1 MESDHVLWLVLV
13 PVSQGYF
20 GQSGIHVFFLHNF
33 CWNSKDI
40 AFLNHTV
47 VQIVDRKIQCISL
60 EEP

>member
-20 GQSGIHVFFLHNF
+20 GQSGIHVYFYITFAGIQRILL
-33 CWNSKDI
+33 
-40 AFLNHTV
+40 FLNHTV